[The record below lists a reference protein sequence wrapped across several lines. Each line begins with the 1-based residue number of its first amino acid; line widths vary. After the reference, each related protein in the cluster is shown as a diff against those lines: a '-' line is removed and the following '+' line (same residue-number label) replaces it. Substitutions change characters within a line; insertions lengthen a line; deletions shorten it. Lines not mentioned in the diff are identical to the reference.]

1 MKIKIKC
8 IDLDIYDQINDEF
21 KNDTI
26 AIYDTELNSVQFM
39 GRKKNMREV
48 FCGCLELPLWRFP
61 EYGPVIPVNMID
73 IRVVYSV
80 LNVIKELE
88 ALCLC

>member
-26 AIYDTELNSVQFM
+26 AIYDTELNSVQFL
-39 GRKKNMREV
+39 GRKKIIKEV
-48 FCGCLELPLWRFP
+48 FGGYSNHSIYQYY
-61 EYGPVIPVNMID
+61 EYGPLVSVNTNSVEI
-73 IRVVYSV
+73 ISSV
-80 LNVIKELE
+80 LNAIKELE
-88 ALCLC
+88 VLCLC